1 MTVCLVTAECTHHYV
16 WLQRTVCT
24 CMSGYGSLYAP
35 VCRVTTD
42 CLHLYVRLRWPKSTC
57 MSGYDGL
64 YAPVCLVTED
74 DEVALP
80 ADQEDL
86 QRHAA
91 QLITPL
97 RHGVYILYGWAPR
110 GGTNQVELTRTQH
123 QFQCCTAG
131 RGYLLQKHQYIKPCL
146 LYEYIR
152 LL

>member
-24 CMSGYGSLYAP
+24 CMSGYGS
-35 VCRVTTD
+35 
-42 CLHLYVRLRWPKSTC
+42 
-57 MSGYDGL
+57 L

-97 RHGVYILYGWAPR
+97 RHGVYILYG
-110 GGTNQVELTRTQH
+110 
-123 QFQCCTAG
+123 
-131 RGYLLQKHQYIKPCL
+131 
-146 LYEYIR
+146 
-152 LL
+152 

>member
-1 MTVCLVTAECTHHYV
+1 MFGYSGLFAPVCLATAACTHLYV
-16 WLQRTVCT
+16 GLRRTVC
-24 CMSGYGSLYAP
+24 
-35 VCRVTTD
+35 
-42 CLHLYVRLRWPKSTC
+42 TC

-97 RHGVYILYGWAPR
+97 RHGVYILYG
-110 GGTNQVELTRTQH
+110 
-123 QFQCCTAG
+123 
-131 RGYLLQKHQYIKPCL
+131 
-146 LYEYIR
+146 
-152 LL
+152 